1 LDRVSMKRARE
12 LAAKY
17 RELCARRIDP
27 IEHRRTESQAHKG
40 VVTFRES
47 FETFFALKSQTLSTD
62 KGRTN
67 WQYSMETYV
76 FPTIGQ
82 RPVSEA
88 TTAEI
93 LDVLSPIWF
102 SKPEVGKRVLQRIEA
117 VFKSAIVRGHRALA
131 SPCVGVAQELG
142 TRYRKVVNRRA
153 LPYGR

>member
-1 LDRVSMKRARE
+1 MSRTLNRLSSAKVRAANAGLLCDGGGLYLRCTPNADGGASKSWVDRYGLSGKGHEMGCGSLDRVSMKRARE

-67 WQYSMETYV
+67 WQYSMET
-76 FPTIGQ
+76 
-82 RPVSEA
+82 
-88 TTAEI
+88 
-93 LDVLSPIWF
+93 
-102 SKPEVGKRVLQRIEA
+102 
-117 VFKSAIVRGHRALA
+117 
-131 SPCVGVAQELG
+131 
-142 TRYRKVVNRRA
+142 
-153 LPYGR
+153 